1 MIPVPN
7 PLYNPQLLTFLKV
20 AEAGS
25 FNKAAEDLHISPPA
39 LIKQINLLEAAL
51 DLRLFSRSHRG
62 LELTTAGE
70 SLLQDARYLIQY
82 CQDSVQ
88 RAQSAR
94 QKEQKVIRLGTSPMT
109 PVDFL
114 LDLWPK
120 LQQVSADIQFHLI
133 PYDNTIESARE
144 ILKNLGQNIDVVAGV
159 FDEGMFHLHE
169 YCTGLAIQKQPMEIY
184 MPVNHPLT
192 KKSNLTWKKLEGET
206 LCVIQ
211 AGWSNQMDKLRAE
224 ITLRHPRVKMRDFP
238 FFNLEIFNACVNQG
252 WLLVGFP
259 IWENSH
265 PLLTSR
271 TMDWDYAMD
280 YGILYNPLPSEPVRY
295 FLKALKK
302 VLELPE

>member
-1 MIPVPN
+1 M
-7 PLYNPQLLTFLKV
+7 
-20 AEAGS
+20 
-25 FNKAAEDLHISPPA
+25 
-39 LIKQINLLEAAL
+39 
-51 DLRLFSRSHRG
+51 
-62 LELTTAGE
+62 
-70 SLLQDARYLIQY
+70 
-82 CQDSVQ
+82 
-88 RAQSAR
+88 
-94 QKEQKVIRLGTSPMT
+94 
-109 PVDFL
+109 
-114 LDLWPK
+114 
-120 LQQVSADIQFHLI
+120 
-133 PYDNTIESARE
+133 
-144 ILKNLGQNIDVVAGV
+144 VAGV

-192 KKSNLTWKKLEGET
+192 KKSNLTWKDLEEET

-224 ITLRHPRVKMRDFP
+224 ITLRHPGVKMRDFP

-280 YGILYNPLPSEPVRY
+280 YGILYNPIPSKPVQY

-302 VLELPE
+302 VLDLSE